1 MSSFNIIST
10 HKINYCKQTTEDM
23 LNQYINR
30 PIGIPFYDGRL
41 DFINNK
47 FFKLGCIVDKC
58 KDDLTYECL
67 KKED

>member
-1 MSSFNIIST
+1 MSNFNIIST
-10 HKINYCKQTTEDM
+10 YKINYCKQTTEDM
-23 LNQYINR
+23 LNQ
-30 PIGIPFYDGRL
+30 PCGIPIYDGRL

>member
-1 MSSFNIIST
+1 MSNINIIST
-10 HKINYCKQTTEDM
+10 HKINYCKQTTEDK
-23 LNQYINR
+23 
-30 PIGIPFYDGRL
+30 PIGIPIYDGRL

>member
-1 MSSFNIIST
+1 MSNFNIIST
-10 HKINYCKQTTEDM
+10 HKINYCKQTTENM
-23 LNQYINR
+23 LNQ
-30 PIGIPFYDGRL
+30 PSGIPIYDGTL

>member
-1 MSSFNIIST
+1 MSIFNIIST
-10 HKINYCKQTTEDM
+10 HKINYCKQTK
-23 LNQYINR
+23 
-30 PIGIPFYDGRL
+30 PSGIPIDDGRL

-58 KDDLTYECL
+58 KDNLTYECL